1 MDVVM
6 LTKCARL
13 AVERHG
19 VGWTRLSFEK
29 KHEIIQELE
38 SQLPK
43 PAPVRVTIPE
53 HGADGNSPGISGGVG
68 LPLGDEAPSPPKTPG
83 LERAAAE
90 WMEQAHR
97 EVEGGDYRTRPGV
110 GARRFD
116 HPVR

>member
-13 AVERHG
+13 AVERHS
-19 VGWTRLSFEK
+19 VSWTRLSFEK

-53 HGADGNSPGISGGVG
+53 RGADGNSPVFPAVLVCRSVTRRRRRRRRLG
-68 LPLGDEAPSPPKTPG
+68 LRELRPS
-83 LERAAAE
+83 
-90 WMEQAHR
+90 
-97 EVEGGDYRTRPGV
+97 
-110 GARRFD
+110 
-116 HPVR
+116 